1 MKINFTKGFYF
12 TLITAILITTISL
25 LTEYKQGLFVP
36 ESGSL
41 KFFGGVGIILSIGL
55 LLKWRYVR
63 EILGVLVLFSLFAM
77 AFIFFHSDSKYLIAR
92 LGLFLSFGLIA
103 YFLIFSKALRR
114 YVNSDKLKH

>member
-1 MKINFTKGFYF
+1 MKINFTKGFYL

-36 ESGSL
+36 ESGNL

-63 EILGVLVLFSLFAM
+63 EILGVLVLFSLFAL
-77 AFIFFHSDSKYLIAR
+77 IFVFLRSDSTFFIAR
-92 LGLFLSFGLIA
+92 LGLFLSLGVIA
-103 YFLIFSKALRR
+103 YFLIFSKALKE
-114 YVNSDKLKH
+114 YVKG